1 MKQTAYFQSVITIIS
16 SASLSEKRKSGT
28 RLLRSSLFQKAIIE
42 VFIMHRKDILILLAV
57 VAIAILLGGISGKLL
72 LDNLI

>member
-28 RLLRSSLFQKAIIE
+28 RLLGSSLVQKAIIE